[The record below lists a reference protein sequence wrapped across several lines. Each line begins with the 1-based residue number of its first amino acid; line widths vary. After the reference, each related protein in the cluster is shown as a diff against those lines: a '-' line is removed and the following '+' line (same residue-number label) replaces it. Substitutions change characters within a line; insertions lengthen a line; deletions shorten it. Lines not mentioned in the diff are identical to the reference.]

1 LRIFPFAAFLDKQQ
15 RRHVKKLGIHRKWY
29 WMPTA
34 VFLLGALSTV
44 LLFWIYFMGER
55 QRRDFEQVDDIMDI
69 QVRTATFHLWFEEAI
84 TKGTREDM
92 EKTFA
97 DLDAAMGFSDALL
110 TGGKGENGTVLAPF
124 EDPVLLDYARG
135 IRSALDRLKEIALKR
150 VRNPGQGTIGSALDI
165 QLNAVF
171 NEFQRNARALELSVE
186 KDRLIYHA
194 ESRRLFIATI
204 LIWIFIVTGS
214 MLGLYTRE
222 RGRRRAEQSLKTAYE
237 EMEQRVQTRTAEL
250 ANTNSQLRAEI
261 AERKKIEDSL
271 RESESGFR
279 RLSLQFHTLLDAIPD
294 SITLVSSDLRVQ
306 WANRDAAA
314 AGQARDVAGQY
325 CYSVRLGASAP
336 CDDCPALRSFR
347 SGKAE
352 NSQITKPDGSIWDLR
367 TVPMRGE
374 DGRTENVI
382 EIATDI
388 TEKTALQAESMRAAH
403 LASIGELA
411 AGVAHEINNPINGII
426 NYAQMMIDERA
437 AANAD
442 REIPNRIMKEGDRV
456 ATIVRSLLSFA
467 VERKEEKR
475 PVRIQDILSDTL
487 ALSATQL
494 RKEGILLK
502 VNMPEELPAI
512 VAHAQQIQ
520 QVFLNIINNARYAL
534 NRKYP
539 GTGEDKILEI
549 LGEETAASGVRQVK
563 ITFHDR
569 GTGIP
574 SDKIGKVIDPFFT
587 TKPRGVGTGLGL
599 SISHGIISDHGGK
612 LHIQSVEGQF
622 TKVHILL
629 PAAGHEVR
637 RAMDD

>member
-1 LRIFPFAAFLDKQQ
+1 MKKQGTQ
-15 RRHVKKLGIHRKWY
+15 KKWY

-34 VFLLGALSTV
+34 VFLLGVISTI
-44 LLFWIYFMGER
+44 LLFWIYFMGEK
-55 QRRDFEQVDDIMDI
+55 QRKDFEQVDDIMDV

-84 TKGTREDM
+84 TKGTRTDV

-97 DLDAAMGFSDALL
+97 DLDAAMRFSDALL
-110 TGGKGENGTVLAPF
+110 TGGVGENGTVLSPF
-124 EDPVLLDYARG
+124 EDTALLDYARS
-135 IRSALDRLKEIALKR
+135 IRSSLDRLKEIALR
-150 VRNPGQGTIGSALDI
+150 RAENPGQGAIGSALDN
-165 QLNAVF
+165 QFNTVF
-171 NEFQRNARALELSVE
+171 NEFQKNARALELAVE

-194 ESRRLFIATI
+194 ESRRLFIATV
-204 LIWIFIVTGS
+204 LIWVLIVIGS

-222 RGRRRAEQSLKTAYE
+222 RGRRRAEESLKSAYE
-237 EMEQRVQTRTAEL
+237 EMEHRVRTRTAEL
-250 ANTNSQLRAEI
+250 ANTNSQLRDEI

-294 SITLVSSDLRVQ
+294 SITLLSPDLRVL
-306 WANRDAAA
+306 WANNTAVSTAKNADIV
-314 AGQARDVAGQY
+314 GQH
-325 CYSVRLGASAP
+325 CYSVWHGASSP
-336 CDDCPALRSFR
+336 CEDCAVRRSFQT
-347 SGKAE
+347 GKAE
-352 NSQITKPDGSIWDLR
+352 NSQATTPDGMVFDKR
-367 TVPMRGE
+367 AFPMRSDE
-374 DGRTENVI
+374 GRIESVI
-382 EIATDI
+382 EIVSDI

-442 REIPNRIMKEGDRV
+442 REIPTRIMKEGDRV

-475 PVRIQDILSDTL
+475 PVGIQEILTDTL

-502 VNMPEELPAI
+502 VSLPESLPKI
-512 VAHAQQIQ
+512 TAHAQQIQ

-539 GTGEDKILEI
+539 DNSDEKILEI
-549 LGEETAASGVRQVK
+549 LGEETASSGGRQVK
-563 ITFHDR
+563 ITFYDR

-574 SDKIGKVIDPFFT
+574 ADKIGKVIDPFFT

-612 LHIQSVEGQF
+612 LHIQSVEGQY

-629 PAAGHEVR
+629 PTVQEGER
-637 RAMDD
+637 REMDD

>member
-1 LRIFPFAAFLDKQQ
+1 MLKKQ
-15 RRHVKKLGIHRKWY
+15 GIQRKWY

-34 VFLLGALSTV
+34 VFFLGALSTV
-44 LLFWIYFMGER
+44 LLFWIYSMGER
-55 QRRDFEQVDDIMDI
+55 QRKDFEQVDDIMDI

-84 TKGTREDM
+84 TKGKNEDM
-92 EKTFA
+92 AKTFA
-97 DLDAAMGFSDALL
+97 DLDAAMRFSDALL
-110 TGGKGENGTVLAPF
+110 TGGVGENGTVLTPF
-124 EDPVLLDYARG
+124 EDPALLDYARS
-135 IRSALDRLKEIALKR
+135 IRYALDSLKEIALKR
-150 VRNPGQGTIGSALDI
+150 AQNPGHGAIGSALDN
-165 QLNAVF
+165 QFNTVF
-171 NEFQRNARALELSVE
+171 GEFQRNARALELAVE
-186 KDRLIYHA
+186 KDRLTYHA
-194 ESRRLFIATI
+194 EARRLFIATV

-222 RGRRRAEQSLKTAYE
+222 RGRRLAEQSLKSAYE
-237 EMEQRVQTRTAEL
+237 EMEERVKTRTAEL
-250 ANTNSQLRAEI
+250 ANTNSQLRDEI
-261 AERKKIEDSL
+261 NERKKIEDSL

-279 RLSLQFHTLLDAIPD
+279 SLSLQFHTLLDAIPD

-306 WANRDAAA
+306 WANREAAP
-314 AGQARDVAGQY
+314 AGLAPDVAGQY
-325 CYSVRLGASAP
+325 CYSVRLGAAAP
-336 CDDCPALRSFR
+336 CNDCPALRSFKT
-347 SGKAE
+347 GKAE
-352 NSQITKPDGSIWDLR
+352 CSQITRPDGSIWDIR

-374 DGRTENVI
+374 DGRMENVI

-426 NYAQMMIDERA
+426 NYAQMMIDDRA
-437 AANAD
+437 AAHAD
-442 REIPNRIMKEGDRV
+442 REIPSRIMKEGDRV

-475 PVRIQDILSDTL
+475 PVRVQEILADTL

-502 VNMPEELPAI
+502 VNIPENLPKIA
-512 VAHAQQIQ
+512 AHAQQIQ

-539 GTGEDKILEI
+539 GTSDEKILEI
-549 LGEETAASGVRQVK
+549 LGEEAASSGGRQVK
-563 ITFHDR
+563 ITFCDR

-574 SDKIGKVIDPFFT
+574 ADKIGKVIDPFFT

-612 LHIQSVEGQF
+612 LQIQSVEGQY

-629 PAAGHEVR
+629 PAAGEAR
-637 RAMDD
+637 WTSDD